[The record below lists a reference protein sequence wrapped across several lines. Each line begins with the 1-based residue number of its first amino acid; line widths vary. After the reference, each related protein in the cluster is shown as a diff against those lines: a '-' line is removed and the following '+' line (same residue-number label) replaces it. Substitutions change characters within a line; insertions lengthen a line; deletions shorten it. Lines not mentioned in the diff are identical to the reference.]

1 MKVNTETA
9 YRKVCYSICRVFVD
23 ISLWAM
29 GFEQQTVGDEVSNLV
44 VLVITRKK
52 QKEKNSDHK
61 GKGIEFE
68 MSPEEVKGKNFLP
81 VTEDLCGQTT

>member
-1 MKVNTETA
+1 M
-9 YRKVCYSICRVFVD
+9 
-23 ISLWAM
+23 
-29 GFEQQTVGDEVSNLV
+29 SNLV